1 MVHRTVAMRLLV
13 LVLGASSLLAPGAT
27 VAQGTAAPQEAG
39 PAVRDSL
46 PFAETVARLS
56 GSGGYFDTDNLIS
69 NETGYLHVVPSLL
82 ASGLRGGAYIGV
94 GPDQNYSYIAALRPE
109 MAIVVDLRRDN
120 LLHHLLLK
128 ALMQL
133 SPTRAEYLSNL
144 TGRSLPSRGE
154 DSEGPSIGDTAEMTA
169 EELVGLLAGMPV
181 DSALLSSVQRR
192 VISLAASYGIPL
204 DGGDFDTII
213 RFHGEF
219 VRWGMDLKFTSAG
232 RAPRAYYP
240 TLGELIAAR
249 DLDGQARSY
258 LASESGYRTVRD
270 LHLRGRII
278 PVVGD
283 LAGGEALPAVA
294 DLLRER
300 GLRVSA
306 FYTSNV
312 EFYLVRQGTFDRF
325 ADGVAELPH
334 WPGSVL
340 IRSVFLS
347 SFWGEHPLAVP
358 GHASVQVLERIDD
371 FTASLRNGEF
381 RSYAD
386 LATRNVFR

>member
-1 MVHRTVAMRLLV
+1 MAPRIDAVRRVVLL
-13 LVLGASSLLAPGAT
+13 LGASFLLAPTAVHT
-27 VAQGTAAPQEAG
+27 QNTAAPSATRS
-39 PAVRDSL
+39 ATRDSI

-69 NETGYLHVVPSLL
+69 NETGYLHVIPSLL
-82 ASGLRGGAYIGV
+82 RSGLRGGAYLGV

-109 MAIVVDLRRDN
+109 IAIIVDLRRDN

-128 ALMQL
+128 ALMEI
-133 SPTRAEYLSNL
+133 SPTRAEYLSSL
-144 TGRSLPSRGE
+144 TGRPLVAGGEGTGTSLRES
-154 DSEGPSIGDTAEMTA
+154 SEEMTA
-169 EELVGLLAGMPV
+169 EELVDLLTGTPA
-181 DSALLSSVQRR
+181 DSAFLADVRRR
-192 VISLAASYGIPL
+192 VISLIASYGVPL
-204 DGGDFDTII
+204 DREDLETIT

-219 VRWGMDLKFTSAG
+219 VLWGMDLKFTSAG

-249 DLDGQARSY
+249 DLDGRSRSY
-258 LASESGYRTVRD
+258 LSSESAYRTVRD
-270 LHLRGRII
+270 LHRAGRII

-283 LAGGEALPAVA
+283 LAGVEALPAVA

-300 GLRVSA
+300 GLAVNA

-312 EFYLVRQGTFDRF
+312 EFYLVRQGTFGRF
-325 ADGVAELPH
+325 AEGVAELPH
-334 WPGSVL
+334 SPQSVL

-371 FTASLRNGEF
+371 FAASLENGEF

-386 LATRNVFR
+386 LATLNVFR